1 MQNKI
6 NEVTILVMAL
16 SYVEPGEG
24 VVPKSEDE
32 VAAQKG
38 GQAPAK

>member
-6 NEVTILVMAL
+6 NEANILVIVL
-16 SYVEPGEG
+16 SYIDPGEG
-24 VVPKSEDE
+24 VVPESEDE
-32 VAAQKG
+32 VAAQQG